1 MSEVLFSGNTS
12 FFVDGPGGTGKTF
25 LYRSLLATLRSH
37 GHIAIVVASSSVAAS
52 ILLGGRT
59 AHSRFKI
66 PLDVSANKIC
76 QISKQSS
83 IARLIA
89 LAKLILWDEASMAK
103 KDTVEA
109 FDLLLKDVMD
119 SNNPF
124 GGKVVVFG
132 GDFRQTLPVIPNV
145 SRDQQIEASF
155 VHSPL
160 WKTLQK
166 ITLSENMRAISD
178 RQYSEFLL
186 RVEEGH
192 EPEDEEGKISLHKDI
207 LIPFTT
213 KDASLNRMGDL
224 LFIDD
229 IKPGMKSWTAIIT
242 VQEKLN
248 VCSAPST
255 STKWQKFIFVD
266 SKGSKVQGV
275 LFDYAIQKM
284 GPKLKLYKKYRISNA
299 EVRSAAERFQ
309 LDGLK
314 LQWIIST
321 KTIVEEIDEA
331 DSSVLPFHF
340 DFTAYKDLPPYA
352 DMKYEIVDVIGIV
365 IHVSSVIPVH
375 KDSRSSLVQKF
386 WLVNEEMNPILLSLW
401 NEFTKNE
408 GKSITELKDKYP
420 VLICRRLNVVMYN
433 GIALSTRNDS
443 VILVNPPV
451 REVNQLKH
459 WAARNEKSFAGLL
472 EDNMHAKQS
481 PQLFHQSHQKIISII
496 DVVPTQKVS
505 WVKAQ
510 VSFKHIIQ
518 KYYYMGCIKC
528 HRMTAANFGTTF
540 TCNHC
545 TVLM

>member
-1 MSEVLFSGNTS
+1 
-12 FFVDGPGGTGKTF
+12 
-25 LYRSLLATLRSH
+25 
-37 GHIAIVVASSSVAAS
+37 
-52 ILLGGRT
+52 
-59 AHSRFKI
+59 
-66 PLDVSANKIC
+66 
-76 QISKQSS
+76 
-83 IARLIA
+83 
-89 LAKLILWDEASMAK
+89 
-103 KDTVEA
+103 
-109 FDLLLKDVMD
+109 
-119 SNNPF
+119 
-124 GGKVVVFG
+124 
-132 GDFRQTLPVIPNV
+132 
-145 SRDQQIEASF
+145 
-155 VHSPL
+155 
-160 WKTLQK
+160 
-166 ITLSENMRAISD
+166 
-178 RQYSEFLL
+178 
-186 RVEEGH
+186 
-192 EPEDEEGKISLHKDI
+192 
-207 LIPFTT
+207 
-213 KDASLNRMGDL
+213 MGDL

-545 TVLM
+545 NEKQQASPRYRFDVDLTDHTDTLTASVFGDLAESLLTFTALEAMNYHEENTELPLEKVHQELQSRMFIIQLKPAATRDGGGHQRYTIVYFFEDSSSEESANKSAHPDVHTISLGIGNTVPTNAAPENQVSSSKVRIRLDTKFDQSEDANDNTSKDE

>member
-352 DMKYEIVDVIGIV
+352 DMKYEIV
-365 IHVSSVIPVH
+365 
-375 KDSRSSLVQKF
+375 
-386 WLVNEEMNPILLSLW
+386 
-401 NEFTKNE
+401 
-408 GKSITELKDKYP
+408 
-420 VLICRRLNVVMYN
+420 

-545 TVLM
+545 NEKQQASPRKAISTCNSLFHVKLQPFVQK